1 MYMNVLYLVGMQ
13 SCIFRG
19 PKAPQA
25 VLFENIIYNN
35 KKCSK
40 GDRVGKTLAL
50 LCPWTSNTFEHPTYR
65 PLAEAETLLIHQ
77 IHNTPPLVLRE

>member
-1 MYMNVLYLVGMQ
+1 MYMNVLFLVGMQ

-35 KKCSK
+35 KKCSM

-50 LCPWTSNTFEHPTYR
+50 LCP
-65 PLAEAETLLIHQ
+65 
-77 IHNTPPLVLRE
+77 